1 MSREFNKTK
10 LNAIANSLK
19 DAVNRMN
26 YAGDISDLGNEIGLA
41 VGSTFNNMTEEEI
54 RDFISGFRHGM
65 SLANGTH

>member
-1 MSREFNKTK
+1 MSREFNNTK

-19 DAVNRMN
+19 DAVNRIN
-26 YAGDISDLGNEIGLA
+26 YTGDISDLGNEIGLA